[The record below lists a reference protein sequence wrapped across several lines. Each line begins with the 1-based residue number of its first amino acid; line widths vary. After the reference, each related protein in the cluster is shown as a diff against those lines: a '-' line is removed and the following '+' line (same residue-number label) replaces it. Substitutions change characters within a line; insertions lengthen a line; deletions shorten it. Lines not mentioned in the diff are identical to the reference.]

1 MANNYISDYVGAL
14 ATVYASNY
22 SDLKMLP
29 VMNGLKNSA
38 IVKVIA
44 IAAGIFYTSG
54 KGNYFSQGLRGAG
67 TWAIGSMLEPY
78 IANHIQNTLY
88 ATKPATFVPITPG
101 TQQVTVGTPVVTQR

>member
-29 VMNGLKNSA
+29 IMNELKNSTVVKVAA
-38 IVKVIA
+38 IV
-44 IAAGIFYTSG
+44 AGIFYTSG
-54 KGNYFSQGLRGAG
+54 RGNYFSQGLRGAS

-78 IANHIQNTLY
+78 IANHIQ
-88 ATKPATFVPITPG
+88 AIPSSTKPVTFKPITPG